1 MFFLFLKKINVYNI
15 KQMNKLLKYGL
26 YDCVHC

>member
-1 MFFLFLKKINVYNI
+1 MFFLFLKKINVHNI

-26 YDCVHC
+26 YDCAHC